1 MLLLR
6 WEKLCSSGINKC
18 QHCFN
23 DRVFFDRKFE
33 RAAETDSVDPFYALY
48 KDAGI
53 VPIELLT
60 NGILAMICFVG
71 ICLNSALVHAT
82 IKTKSL
88 CSKCNILI
96 ALYAFCAS
104 FMLIGYSIKFF
115 VFLFGI
121 NYLTLGTCFYIQFVP
136 FVGVNA
142 ATTLQLCIGIDR
154 MAGVIW
160 PIW

>member
-1 MLLLR
+1 M
-6 WEKLCSSGINKC
+6 
-18 QHCFN
+18 
-23 DRVFFDRKFE
+23 
-33 RAAETDSVDPFYALY
+33 AAETDSVDPFYALY

-71 ICLNSALVHAT
+71 ICLNSALVHTT